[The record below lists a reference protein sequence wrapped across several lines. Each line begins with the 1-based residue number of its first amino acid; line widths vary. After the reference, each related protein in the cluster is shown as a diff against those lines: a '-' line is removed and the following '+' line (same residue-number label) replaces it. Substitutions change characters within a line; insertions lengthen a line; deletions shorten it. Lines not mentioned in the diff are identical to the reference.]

1 MTNKTQR
8 TYGIIIMALGFIF
21 LNLNAVDYLAGWNRI
36 SSGFTLIGL
45 ALAVIGAG
53 MFKKAHEKFNQENS

>member
-1 MTNKTQR
+1 
-8 TYGIIIMALGFIF
+8 MALGFIF